1 MFKSAFPFPFSL
13 LSDLLA
19 AAISL
24 PNSMAILFALIGNV
38 YPSGINTSSATQAPG
53 LGVGSACTLTN
64 MTFHPE

>member
-19 AAISL
+19 AAICL
-24 PNSMAILFALIGNV
+24 PNSTAILFVLIVNV
-38 YPSGINTSSATQAPG
+38 YPSAISTSSATQTPG
-53 LGVGSACTLTN
+53 LGVGSACTLAK